1 LGSIELTASK
11 VAGDNARLRTL
22 VVEGDG
28 KGKDE
33 EIVELKVLLQE
44 YKAQNKELLGQLEAE
59 RGMRVVEGL
68 MVGEGGLNGTVKAR
82 EEVLLHRTKHLE
94 KAVQKRDDEI
104 RHLQNLL
111 GERVVSTYSNTST
124 RLIYLEEHCRKLEEV
139 LHILHVLT

>member
-1 LGSIELTASK
+1 MGSIELTASK
-11 VAGDNARLRTL
+11 VASDNARLRTL

-28 KGKDE
+28 KEKDE
-33 EIVELKVLLQE
+33 EVIELKVLLQE
-44 YKAQNKELLGQLEAE
+44 YKARNKELLGQLERE
-59 RGMRVVEGL
+59 RGDCGMCVVEGL
-68 MVGEGGLNGTVKAR
+68 MVGEGGLDGATKAR

-111 GERVVSTYSNTST
+111 GERVVSTYSDTST

-139 LHILHVLT
+139 LQLS